1 MENRSIYEGKI
12 LIVNYANRNVNAKG
26 NDIIFFKKPIKEKRN
41 NSYINVAFFTF
52 FVDNKVEVEN
62 GDVVLIKKLNSV
74 NFKRSYYNGHY
85 CYSVIINCDIK
96 KIQDEEIEKMKQNNN
111 DIDFDFEV

>member
-1 MENRSIYEGKI
+1 MEKRSICEGKI
-12 LIVNYANRNVNAKG
+12 LVVNYASKSIDSKG
-26 NDIIFFKKPIKEKRN
+26 NDIILFKQGIKEKRN
-41 NSYINVAFFTF
+41 NVNVNIAFFTF

-62 GDVVLIKKLNSV
+62 GDVVLIKKINSV

-85 CYSVIINCDIK
+85 CYAVIINCDIK
-96 KIQDEEIEKMKQNNN
+96 KIQDEEIEKMKKND